1 MGWVTR
7 ARTPT
12 DDRPPFASSPAARA
26 PPRLERATQPRAKKG
41 RQLKQIDP
49 PSRSRGR
56 RGRRSPR
63 SRRANDARARR
74 GRSSRRDRATA
85 DVHAAGST
93 RSGRGFFLSSVRSA
107 VARTY
112 DLRELLVHG
121 LAVDVR
127 LLEERGRFLERI
139 LERHRASR
147 GSSTRAR
154 SSVAR
159 RRSAQTF
166 LNQFASRSRPAPKNH
181 YSRPTDREGNLG
193 SRDVGRRDAR
203 DVATPALPAAPPR
216 AWNEPARSVK
226 DGARLRPRRGSD
238 RDHRRCARS
247 RRARASLVVDRS
259 TVSRFGG
266 VVPLCRDLS
275 RERSFGDASRARVR
289 VDAIVAPEARERR
302 SLTPRPPRSRAFES
316 PSDARNDAPAHPP
329 PRRPTESP
337 KLTPKRSPFPSRL
350 DPQSA

>member
-1 MGWVTR
+1 MSRVFDGSDAPRLRAPKPGEANRPIRVGGRRRSRCPRRATIAGSSRRR
-7 ARTPT
+7 ARGGVGHSRA
-12 DDRPPFASSPAARA
+12 DADGRSSAVRVFPRGSRA
-26 PPRLERATQPRAKKG
+26 PRAKKG

-181 YSRPTDREGNLG
+181 
-193 SRDVGRRDAR
+193 
-203 DVATPALPAAPPR
+203 
-216 AWNEPARSVK
+216 
-226 DGARLRPRRGSD
+226 
-238 RDHRRCARS
+238 
-247 RRARASLVVDRS
+247 
-259 TVSRFGG
+259 
-266 VVPLCRDLS
+266 
-275 RERSFGDASRARVR
+275 
-289 VDAIVAPEARERR
+289 
-302 SLTPRPPRSRAFES
+302 
-316 PSDARNDAPAHPP
+316 
-329 PRRPTESP
+329 
-337 KLTPKRSPFPSRL
+337 
-350 DPQSA
+350 